1 MVTCAF
7 CVVELEDLGGRP
19 KLIVRQVVGK
29 AHSPFVSCDVRII
42 DTGYVKATCVCRTD
56 LRLRGRELHRF
67 IGLLR

>member
-7 CVVELEDLGGRP
+7 CVVKLEDFGGRP

-42 DTGYVKATCVCRTD
+42 DTDSVSVYVKVTFV
-56 LRLRGRELHRF
+56 
-67 IGLLR
+67 